1 MKGLDFAVTLKSSKG
16 NNNEVPEENVA
27 FTH

>member
-1 MKGLDFAVTLKSSKG
+1 MKGLDFAVRLKSSKG
-16 NNNEVPEENVA
+16 EKNEVLEEEVA